1 MTRISGRQLPRRHRQ
16 ASPPVRCDAGVQ
28 CAIVGWNALTHR
40 FEVMS
45 DLPSPVDEAEFSS
58 QEISH
63 AARPAVVWQS
73 RNVARLFGRDAKQG
87 HTSET
92 ETKTK
97 FSRPRMIDA
106 NIFASRPTES
116 ESLVSGTSGDHS
128 FGVETKRKRL
138 TFGPRLRPKRDR
150 QDQYR
155 DQHFGLR
162 TTLRLRSNSQ
172 DRDRHQYFGL
182 DTEPKRFTFGPRLR
196 PRRNTR
202 DQYRHQHFGL

>member
-1 MTRISGRQLPRRHRQ
+1 VTRISGRQLPRRHRQ

-106 NIFASRPTES
+106 NI
-116 ESLVSGTSGDHS
+116 L
-128 FGVETKRKRL
+128 L
-138 TFGPRLRPKRDR
+138 RDR
-150 QDQYR
+150 PR
-155 DQHFGLR
+155 AKVWFPG
-162 TTLRLRSNSQ
+162 RLETIVSELKPN
-172 DRDRHQYFGL
+172 G
-182 DTEPKRFTFGPRLR
+182 
-196 PRRNTR
+196 NV
-202 DQYRHQHFGL
+202 

>member
-1 MTRISGRQLPRRHRQ
+1 VTRISGRQLPRRHRQ
-16 ASPPVRCDAGVQ
+16 ESPPVRCDAGVQ

-92 ETKTK
+92 ET
-97 FSRPRMIDA
+97 
-106 NIFASRPTES
+106 
-116 ESLVSGTSGDHS
+116 
-128 FGVETKRKRL
+128 
-138 TFGPRLRPKRDR
+138 
-150 QDQYR
+150 
-155 DQHFGLR
+155 
-162 TTLRLRSNSQ
+162 
-172 DRDRHQYFGL
+172 
-182 DTEPKRFTFGPRLR
+182 
-196 PRRNTR
+196 
-202 DQYRHQHFGL
+202 